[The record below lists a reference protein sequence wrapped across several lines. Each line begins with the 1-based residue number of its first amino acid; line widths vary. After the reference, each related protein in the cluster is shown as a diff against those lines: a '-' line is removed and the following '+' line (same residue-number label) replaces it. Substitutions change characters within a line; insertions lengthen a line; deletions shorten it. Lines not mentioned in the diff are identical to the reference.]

1 MRTIELKAYEFSE
14 LNEKAK
20 EKVLQQ
26 YCSLN
31 VDNESWWDI
40 VFEEFNDLG
49 LKINSF
55 DIYRQEIDFD
65 FIDDINE
72 LCINVI
78 NNFGDE
84 DIVNICEDYLK
95 NKGDKQYY
103 KKLIAEEVL
112 TTLTNEYD
120 YLISEEAVI
129 ETIEANEYYFN
140 IDGINI
146 NDII

>member
-1 MRTIELKAYEFSE
+1 MKTIKLKAYEFSE

-31 VDNESWWDI
+31 VDNEYWWDF
-40 VFEEFNDLG
+40 VCEEFNDLG

-55 DIYRQEIDFD
+55 DIDRREINID
-65 FIDDINE
+65 FIDDISE
-72 LCINVI
+72 FCVNVI
-78 NNFGDE
+78 NNSGHE
-84 DIVNICEDYLK
+84 DIINVCEYYLK

-112 TTLTNEYD
+112 TNLTNEYD

-129 ETIEANEYYFN
+129 ETIETNEWYFN

-146 NDII
+146 NNII